1 MPHPAACDGW
11 AAQGKWCGHTL
22 ALVVPRPVG
31 PHFRCHLLCSQWID
45 SYLSPPAAETQT
57 PAGKPSARTDDG
69 ERSTSADTS
78 SCTEDTGMTDAET
91 MPKQFPGCSANERL
105 LMDECSSLR
114 VALRSEK
121 VRVLALAVWMYRKAN
136 VQASRLEL
144 QMHLEDLQAKL
155 ERLQSATGTS
165 IVLAPQL

>member
-1 MPHPAACDGW
+1 MWPAPLWLGW
-11 AAQGKWCGHTL
+11 SQVLLEHSS
-22 ALVVPRPVG
+22 VVTFLR
-31 PHFRCHLLCSQWID
+31 SQWID

-57 PAGKPSARTDDG
+57 PTGRSARTDDG

-91 MPKQFPGCSANERL
+91 MPKQFPECSANERL

>member
-1 MPHPAACDGW
+1 MA
-11 AAQGKWCGHTL
+11 
-22 ALVVPRPVG
+22 
-31 PHFRCHLLCSQWID
+31 
-45 SYLSPPAAETQT
+45 
-57 PAGKPSARTDDG
+57 
-69 ERSTSADTS
+69 
-78 SCTEDTGMTDAET
+78 DAET

-121 VRVLALAVWMYRKAN
+121 VRVLALTVWMYRKAN

-165 IVLAPQL
+165 IVVAPQL